1 MPCPKC
7 KSGDIVEM
15 GDEIECLNC
24 GFRWR
29 RFVSKRVKP
38 TPPVKTRARPL
49 SFGGGGLLASI
60 GYGAAIY
67 LGLAVGY
74 SLIIYA
80 ARTLFF
86 GSALGDGGG
95 DMAAALGAIIIFIA
109 ISLNLL
115 LAGPIIAAVVGVF
128 MGIRHRGG
136 LLLPI
141 IATLISSIAGY
152 LLLFMVVTYVFVQ
165 MLPQPDTAQQQIGG
179 EFLIL
184 IIPQAV
190 VGTITSALAAKA
202 LARG

>member
-1 MPCPKC
+1 
-7 KSGDIVEM
+7 
-15 GDEIECLNC
+15 
-24 GFRWR
+24 
-29 RFVSKRVKP
+29 
-38 TPPVKTRARPL
+38 
-49 SFGGGGLLASI
+49 
-60 GYGAAIY
+60 
-67 LGLAVGY
+67 
-74 SLIIYA
+74 
-80 ARTLFF
+80 
-86 GSALGDGGG
+86 
-95 DMAAALGAIIIFIA
+95 IFIA

-165 MLPQPDTAQQQIGG
+165 MLPQIPQPDTAQQQQMGG

-184 IIPQAV
+184 TIPQVV